1 MALEAMLL
9 MLQILMN
16 VDCLRTFVAAATAAV
31 PTEFDAVNSSDS
43 QDLFNLLAP
52 PSYVLCVWM
61 QLFLCFTFGVWLG
74 PKSTVGSFI
83 ARYSTP
89 ASREPLFLSLALG
102 VTSISAI
109 LWDSLML
116 LERRFL
122 APIALFFVWCGSLP
136 FYLVL
141 DRPHRAPNT
150 LLDVIIFTLG
160 ELSVR
165 LYFTWLTGAVVFG
178 VLDAVQYLHG
188 DYFSYTVY
196 VQLLGAMLALA
207 FGAYIQ
213 CRDPVVA
220 LMATWF
226 LVGLANGKGT
236 YEGDAKETFEK
247 LQTAATVI
255 KPVFLLVLII
265 DAVRSLRHFL
275 QNFERH
281 SEGSS
286 RSEEHVVIAVRGD
299 PNFNTMEGTWFALI
313 NAALFVMQAV
323 VNIVYAKRVVTVARE
338 YETLITPASYALVLW
353 ILVYAL
359 EAVLVVVDVF
369 APRYSMFA
377 DANQPA
383 QLRLCFG
390 ITCILNTIWV
400 FLYVSGH
407 VYASTVVIY
416 ALWLAILVL
425 YIYAVND
432 RNAREIGPFD
442 WILYL
447 CNELPIS
454 MYFAWVT
461 TVAFT
466 QLAMSMQH
474 SNHDYL
480 GLTTYVS
487 YLCVVIVLGL
497 LASRYAQDLVVG
509 LVIVWYLI
517 AVSIK
522 HVQFPHSVQCMD
534 IAVRA
539 CAGEGAAIIAAVLA
553 IELCQ
558 SFMEDSR
565 PPASGM
571 GSGMAVVAGATYGST
586 SA

>member
-9 MLQILMN
+9 VLQILVN

-178 VLDAVQYLHG
+178 VLDTVQYLHG

-281 SEGSS
+281 SEGS
-286 RSEEHVVIAVRGD
+286 RGD

-369 APRYSMFA
+369 VPRYSMFA

-400 FLYVSGH
+400 FLYMSGH

>member
-1 MALEAMLL
+1 MLL
-9 MLQILMN
+9 VLQILMN

-31 PTEFDAVNSSDS
+31 PTEFDAVNSSYS

-116 LERRFL
+116 LERRLL

-188 DYFSYTVY
+188 DYFSCTVY

-213 CRDPVVA
+213 C
-220 LMATWF
+220 L
-226 LVGLANGKGT
+226 
-236 YEGDAKETFEK
+236 
-247 LQTAATVI
+247 
-255 KPVFLLVLII
+255 
-265 DAVRSLRHFL
+265 
-275 QNFERH
+275 
-281 SEGSS
+281 
-286 RSEEHVVIAVRGD
+286 
-299 PNFNTMEGTWFALI
+299 NTMEGTWFALI
-313 NAALFVMQAV
+313 NATLFVMQAV

-558 SFMEDSR
+558 SFMEDR
-565 PPASGM
+565 
-571 GSGMAVVAGATYGST
+571 
-586 SA
+586 